1 MGVISNIKDTTRKVA
16 NSVVDTTQETL
27 NIPKSPKELAKRMIE
42 HLSRQEYH
50 EVATMLS
57 AEVKKYVDKMGLE
70 DSEMAKAKLADFEK
84 AADSMAT
91 NFENNDYRQVAIG
104 LEKLEKSI
112 PDELSNSFGILKTAK
127 NVLSNITAT
136 LKKHIENGTTP
147 EFGNLTEMIESLY
160 TQHITK

>member
-1 MGVISNIKDTTRKVA
+1 MQLKDTTRKVT

-27 NIPKSPKELAKRMIE
+27 DIPKSPKELTKRMIE
-42 HLSRQEYH
+42 HLSCQEYH

-57 AEVKKYVDKMGLE
+57 AEVKKYVDRMGLE
-70 DSEMAKAKLADFEK
+70 DSEIVKAKLAGFEE

-91 NFENNDYRQVAIG
+91 DFENNDYRQVAIG

-112 PDELSNSFGILKTAK
+112 PDELSNSFPILKTAK
-127 NVLSNITAT
+127 NVLSNITTT

-147 EFGNLTEMIESLY
+147 EFGNLTTIIESLY
-160 TQHITK
+160 TQNITK